1 MIAGK
6 KGGGRWRAEIQGE
19 RANAAERLVRDR
31 IVRKTNALREK
42 RPVKVFVGGQE
53 LHAAIPESPPTFNFA
68 VALGVVPAG
77 GGVLGTGGVQ
87 HSSK

>member
-6 KGGGRWRAEIQGE
+6 MRETGGEPKSMENGQRPP
-19 RANAAERLVRDR
+19 
-31 IVRKTNALREK
+31 REE

-68 VALGVVPAG
+68 VALCVVSAG

-87 HSSK
+87 HRDK